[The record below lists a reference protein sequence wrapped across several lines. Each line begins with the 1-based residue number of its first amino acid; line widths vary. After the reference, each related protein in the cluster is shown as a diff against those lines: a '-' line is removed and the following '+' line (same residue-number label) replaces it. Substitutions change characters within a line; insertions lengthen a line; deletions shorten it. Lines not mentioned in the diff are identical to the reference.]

1 MNEVKWIKITTDI
14 FDDEKILLLED
25 LPDGDAII
33 VVWFKLLCLA
43 GKMNNSGVFVMND
56 KIPYTD
62 TMLATIFRRK
72 EKLVRLALQAF
83 EQFGMIEIVD
93 GVITIPNWGKHQN
106 LDKIEQKREYMKEYM
121 KGYRDR
127 QNKLACKTN
136 CKTNSK
142 TPRKVNGKS
151 NVSRIEKEIDIDL
164 SLTGERSAP
173 AHAREEE
180 PQAFGTYKNVFLTA
194 SEIEQLQN
202 ELPDRWEEIAQRVST
217 YKKQTGKSY
226 ASDFATIRR
235 WAEEDADCI
244 SETIDQLRPKRGSGG
259 GKSNAFSTYDGQREY
274 TPEEY
279 DELELA
285 MRKRRAGAESEGEE

>member
-1 MNEVKWIKITTDI
+1 MKDVKWIKLYTS
-14 FDDEKILLLED
+14 FPNNRKIKQLMK
-25 LPDGDAII
+25 LPNGP
-33 VVWFKLLCLA
+33 VFVCVWVFLICLA
-43 GKMNNSGVFVMND
+43 GDTNENGSLRFTD
-56 KIPYTD
+56 ELPYTD
-62 TMLATIFRRK
+62 EMLADQFDLPIK
-72 EKLVRLALQAF
+72 VVRQALQLFVKF
-83 EQFGMIEIVD
+83 EMLEIID
-93 GVITIPNWGKHQN
+93 DAYQLRNWKKYQAADR
-106 LDKIEQKREYMKEYM
+106 LERIKEQDKDRAKAYRERK
-121 KGYRDR
+121 
-127 QNKLACKTN
+127 KLAQ
-136 CKTNSK
+136 
-142 TPRKVNGKS
+142 KS
-151 NVSRIEKEIDIDL
+151 ADNHVTRHVTHHAQITDNHATESRDKNIDL

-235 WAEEDADCI
+235 WAEEDADNI
-244 SETIDQLRPKRGSGG
+244 SETIDQLRPKRGSG